1 MKKILLIALVLS
13 VPFLSF
19 AEKEVFSYTC
29 EDIKYLDYD
38 PAHEGFSVDINSLSD
53 AYIDVDK
60 EIIEPLCLASSYGG
74 WLWEETLE
82 NLSTKHSVE
91 IYWEKLDNKNAAC
104 KMISEKDR
112 DIVISSW
119 NNRESTLFHEI
130 RHAQQPL
137 SFFRNKPG
145 CRYDLL
151 TLLMN
156 TIIREADA
164 QAYGLT
170 MVDIIGI
177 QKFHEHLEYNKWYK
191 KYDDENLFYPRFS
204 NDLIKRSDSEK
215 IINIYLGYFR
225 DLIHDDILF
234 EEPRGNIFRNTDIL
248 FERKQLGSI
257 SSIYACSEMREV
269 PEILERMQKYEIF
282 KNYNYP
288 LAESQ
293 KEQIDIT
300 DIVYPVGEIGEYNY
314 FDLNP
319 SVLEDAEKYLYKKI
333 PYYLEKKY
341 NLSWEEIKKT
351 WYFACDIVEGKITAE
366 DLK

>member
-60 EIIEPLCLASSYGG
+60 EIIEPLCLASNYGG

-191 KYDDENLFYPRFS
+191 
-204 NDLIKRSDSEK
+204 
-215 IINIYLGYFR
+215 
-225 DLIHDDILF
+225 
-234 EEPRGNIFRNTDIL
+234 
-248 FERKQLGSI
+248 
-257 SSIYACSEMREV
+257 
-269 PEILERMQKYEIF
+269 
-282 KNYNYP
+282 NYN
-288 LAESQ
+288 
-293 KEQIDIT
+293 
-300 DIVYPVGEIGEYNY
+300 
-314 FDLNP
+314 F
-319 SVLEDAEKYLYKKI
+319 
-333 PYYLEKKY
+333 
-341 NLSWEEIKKT
+341 
-351 WYFACDIVEGKITAE
+351 
-366 DLK
+366 